1 MEGGQQKAPVV
12 AGAGGLGVC
21 RLIAFGN
28 AAAEFAKGVYLLP
41 VLFYPSL

>member
-1 MEGGQQKAPVV
+1 MEGGQKNAPGRV
-12 AGAGGLGVC
+12 GLGVC

-28 AAAEFAKGVYLLP
+28 APAEFAKGVYLLP